1 MNRNDIIRMAR
12 QAGMKACCGRT
23 DKSGKHHPT
32 VNALFSTVPVQ
43 WLEQF
48 AALVAAEHQERYD
61 ELFSAYHEAC
71 ADAAKAAAEHEACA
85 KLCDEMQEHYA
96 SLKDAALLN
105 GDVELSNASSGE
117 PRACEYLA
125 GAIRNLKG
133 SENEDKA

>member
-12 QAGMKACCGRT
+12 QAGMKAWCGRT

-96 SLKDAALLN
+96 SLKDVALLN
-105 GDVELSNASSGE
+105 GDVELSNASSG
-117 PRACEYLA
+117 RASGLRVS
-125 GAIRNLKG
+125 GG
-133 SENEDKA
+133 SN

>member
-48 AALVAAEHQERYD
+48 AALVASEER
-61 ELFSAYHEAC
+61 
-71 ADAAKAAAEHEACA
+71 EACA

-125 GAIRNLKG
+125 GTIRNLKG